1 MVKMKSSRRLNIIT
15 HDIKI
20 HTANFIIYN
29 LRKINSKIA
38 KIINSMS
45 KNNDDLSNIMER
57 YNIKLIKFSHENLIP
72 ILPKYKKN
80 FINKK
85 LFSETIEILNSLN
98 SFITILENENSL
110 FYSKNN
116 LYKKECNKK
125 LIIILEEIHNIY
137 IKDLNILKSFYI
149 NNDKVEELEED
160 ILEIFKNIK
169 SFYNSNLFNF

>member
-1 MVKMKSSRRLNIIT
+1 MKNSRRLNIIT

-20 HTANFIIYN
+20 HTSNFIIYN

-45 KNNDDLSNIMER
+45 KNNDDFSNIIER

-98 SFITILENENSL
+98 TFITILENEKSL

-125 LIIILEEIHNIY
+125 LII
-137 IKDLNILKSFYI
+137 LKSFYI
-149 NNDKVEELEED
+149 NNDKVEDLEEE
-160 ILEIFKNIK
+160 ILEIIKNIK
-169 SFYNSNLFNF
+169 SFFNSTIFNF

>member
-1 MVKMKSSRRLNIIT
+1 MKNSRRLNIIT

-98 SFITILENENSL
+98 TFITILENEKSL

-116 LYKKECNKK
+116 LYKKEYNKK
-125 LIIILEEIHNIY
+125 LSIILEEIHNIY

-149 NNDKVEELEED
+149 NNDKVEDLEEE

>member
-1 MVKMKSSRRLNIIT
+1 MKSSRRLNIIT

-98 SFITILENENSL
+98 TFITILENENSL

-116 LYKKECNKK
+116 LYKKEYNKK
-125 LIIILEEIHNIY
+125 LSIILEEIHNIY

-149 NNDKVEELEED
+149 NNDKVEDLEEE
-160 ILEIFKNIK
+160 ILEIIKNIK
-169 SFYNSNLFNF
+169 SFFNSTIFNF

>member
-1 MVKMKSSRRLNIIT
+1 MKNSRRLNIIT

-20 HTANFIIYN
+20 HTSNFIIYN

-45 KNNDDLSNIMER
+45 KNNDDLSNIIER

-98 SFITILENENSL
+98 TFITILENENSL

-116 LYKKECNKK
+116 LYKKEYNKK
-125 LIIILEEIHNIY
+125 LSIILDEIHNIY

-149 NNDKVEELEED
+149 NNDKVEELEEE

-169 SFYNSNLFNF
+169 SFYNSNIFNF

>member
-1 MVKMKSSRRLNIIT
+1 MKSSRRLNIIT

-98 SFITILENENSL
+98 TFITILENENSL

-116 LYKKECNKK
+116 LYKKEYNKK
-125 LIIILEEIHNIY
+125 LSIILEEIHNIY

-149 NNDKVEELEED
+149 NNDKVEDLEEE
-160 ILEIFKNIK
+160 ILEIIKNIK
-169 SFYNSNLFNF
+169 AFCNSNLYNF

>member
-1 MVKMKSSRRLNIIT
+1 MKNSRRLNIIT

-29 LRKINSKIA
+29 IRKINSKIA
-38 KIINSMS
+38 KIINCMS
-45 KNNDDLSNIMER
+45 KNNDNDLSTYVER

-72 ILPKYKKN
+72 ILSKYKKN

-85 LFSETIEILNSLN
+85 LFSETIEVLNSLN
-98 SFITILENENSL
+98 TFITILENEKSL
-110 FYSKNN
+110 VYSKNS

-125 LIIILEEIHNIY
+125 LSIILEEIHNIY

-149 NNDKVEELEED
+149 NNDKVENLEEE
-160 ILEIFKNIK
+160 ILEIIKNIK
-169 SFYNSNLFNF
+169 SFFNSTIFNF

>member
-1 MVKMKSSRRLNIIT
+1 MKSSRRLNIIT

-98 SFITILENENSL
+98 TFITILENENSL

-116 LYKKECNKK
+116 LYKKEYNKK
-125 LIIILEEIHNIY
+125 LSIILEEIHNIY

-149 NNDKVEELEED
+149 NNDKVEDLEEE

>member
-1 MVKMKSSRRLNIIT
+1 MKNSKRLNIIT

-98 SFITILENENSL
+98 TFITILENENSL

-149 NNDKVEELEED
+149 NNDKVEDLEEE
-160 ILEIFKNIK
+160 ILEIIKKIK
-169 SFYNSNLFNF
+169 SFFNSTIFNF

>member
-1 MVKMKSSRRLNIIT
+1 MKNSRRLNIIT

-98 SFITILENENSL
+98 TFITILENENSL

-116 LYKKECNKK
+116 LYKKEYNKK
-125 LIIILEEIHNIY
+125 LSIILEEIHNIY

-149 NNDKVEELEED
+149 NNDKVEDLEEE

-169 SFYNSNLFNF
+169 SFHNSNLFNF

>member
-1 MVKMKSSRRLNIIT
+1 MKSSRRLNIIT

-45 KNNDDLSNIMER
+45 KNNDDFSNIIER

-80 FINKK
+80 FINKR
-85 LFSETIEILNSLN
+85 LFSETIEVLNSLN
-98 SFITILENENSL
+98 TFITILENEKSL
-110 FYSKNN
+110 FYSKNS

-125 LIIILEEIHNIY
+125 LSIILEEIHNIY

-149 NNDKVEELEED
+149 NNDKVEDLEEE
-160 ILEIFKNIK
+160 ILEIIKNIK
-169 SFYNSNLFNF
+169 SFFNSTIFNF

>member
-1 MVKMKSSRRLNIIT
+1 MKSSRRLNIIT

-45 KNNDDLSNIMER
+45 KNNDDLSNIIER

-98 SFITILENENSL
+98 TFITILENEKSL
-110 FYSKNN
+110 FYSKNS

-125 LIIILEEIHNIY
+125 LSIILEEIHNIY

-149 NNDKVEELEED
+149 NNDKVENLEEE
-160 ILEIFKNIK
+160 ILEIIKNIK
-169 SFYNSNLFNF
+169 SFFNSTIFNF

>member
-1 MVKMKSSRRLNIIT
+1 MKSSRRLNIIT

-29 LRKINSKIA
+29 LRKINSRIA
-38 KIINSMS
+38 KIINYMS
-45 KNNDDLSNIMER
+45 KKNDNNISNNIER

-98 SFITILENENSL
+98 TFITILENENSL

-116 LYKKECNKK
+116 LYKKEYNKK

-149 NNDKVEELEED
+149 NNDKIEELEEE

-169 SFYNSNLFNF
+169 SFYNSNIFNF

>member
-1 MVKMKSSRRLNIIT
+1 MKSSRRLNIIT

-57 YNIKLIKFSHENLIP
+57 YNIKLIKFSHENLSP

-98 SFITILENENSL
+98 TFITILENENSL

-116 LYKKECNKK
+116 LYKKEYNKK
-125 LIIILEEIHNIY
+125 LSIILEEIHNIY
-137 IKDLNILKSFYI
+137 IKDLKILKSFYI
-149 NNDKVEELEED
+149 NNDKVEDLEEE

>member
-1 MVKMKSSRRLNIIT
+1 MKNSRKLNIIT

-20 HTANFIIYN
+20 HTSNFIIYN

-38 KIINSMS
+38 KIINYMS
-45 KNNDDLSNIMER
+45 KKNDNNLSNNIER

-85 LFSETIEILNSLN
+85 LFSETIEILNILN

-116 LYKKECNKK
+116 LYKKEYNKK
-125 LIIILEEIHNIY
+125 LSIILEEIHNIY

-149 NNDKVEELEED
+149 NNDKVEELEEE

-169 SFYNSNLFNF
+169 SFYNSNIFNF

>member
-1 MVKMKSSRRLNIIT
+1 MKSSRRLNIIT

-98 SFITILENENSL
+98 TFITILENENSL

-125 LIIILEEIHNIY
+125 LIIILEEIQNIY

-149 NNDKVEELEED
+149 NNDKVEDLEEE

>member
-1 MVKMKSSRRLNIIT
+1 MKSSRRLNIIT

-98 SFITILENENSL
+98 TFITILENENSL

-116 LYKKECNKK
+116 LYKKEYNKK
-125 LIIILEEIHNIY
+125 LSIILEEIHNIY

-149 NNDKVEELEED
+149 NNDKVEDLEEE

-169 SFYNSNLFNF
+169 SFHNSNLFNF

>member
-1 MVKMKSSRRLNIIT
+1 MKSSRRLNIIT

-98 SFITILENENSL
+98 TFITILENEKSL
-110 FYSKNN
+110 FYSKNS

-125 LIIILEEIHNIY
+125 LSIILEEIHNIY

-149 NNDKVEELEED
+149 NNDKVEDLEEE

>member
-1 MVKMKSSRRLNIIT
+1 MKSSRRLNIIT

-45 KNNDDLSNIMER
+45 KNNDDLSNNIER
-57 YNIKLIKFSHENLIP
+57 YNIKLIKFSHESLIP

-98 SFITILENENSL
+98 TFITILENENSL
-110 FYSKNN
+110 FYSKNS
-116 LYKKECNKK
+116 LYKKEYNKK
-125 LIIILEEIHNIY
+125 LSIILDEIHNIY

-149 NNDKVEELEED
+149 NNDKVEELEEE
-160 ILEIFKNIK
+160 ILEIIKNIK
-169 SFYNSNLFNF
+169 VFCNSNLYNF

>member
-1 MVKMKSSRRLNIIT
+1 MKSSRRLNIIT

-98 SFITILENENSL
+98 TFITILENEKSL
-110 FYSKNN
+110 FYSKNS

-125 LIIILEEIHNIY
+125 LSIILEEIHNIY

-149 NNDKVEELEED
+149 NNDKVEDLEEE
-160 ILEIFKNIK
+160 ILEIIKNIK
-169 SFYNSNLFNF
+169 SFFNSTIFNF

>member
-1 MVKMKSSRRLNIIT
+1 MKSSRRLNIIT

-38 KIINSMS
+38 KIINCMS
-45 KNNDDLSNIMER
+45 KNNDDLSNIIER

-98 SFITILENENSL
+98 TFITILENKKSL

-116 LYKKECNKK
+116 LYKKEYNKK
-125 LIIILEEIHNIY
+125 LSIILEEIHNIY

-149 NNDKVEELEED
+149 NNDKVEDLEEE
-160 ILEIFKNIK
+160 ILEIIKNIK
-169 SFYNSNLFNF
+169 AFCNSNLYNF

>member
-1 MVKMKSSRRLNIIT
+1 MKSSRRLNIIT

-98 SFITILENENSL
+98 TFITILENENSL

-149 NNDKVEELEED
+149 NNDKVEELEEE

-169 SFYNSNLFNF
+169 SFFNSTIFNF

>member
-1 MVKMKSSRRLNIIT
+1 MKNSRRLNIIT

-20 HTANFIIYN
+20 HTSNFIIYN

-38 KIINSMS
+38 KIINYMS
-45 KNNDDLSNIMER
+45 KKNDNNLSNNIER

-85 LFSETIEILNSLN
+85 LFSETIEILNILN

-116 LYKKECNKK
+116 LYKKEYNKK
-125 LIIILEEIHNIY
+125 LSIILEEIHNIY

-149 NNDKVEELEED
+149 NNDKVEELEEE

-169 SFYNSNLFNF
+169 SFYNSNIFDF

>member
-1 MVKMKSSRRLNIIT
+1 MKNSRRLNIIT

-20 HTANFIIYN
+20 HTSNFIIYN

-38 KIINSMS
+38 KIMS
-45 KNNDDLSNIMER
+45 KKNDNNLSNNIER

-85 LFSETIEILNSLN
+85 LFSETIEILNILN

-149 NNDKVEELEED
+149 NNDKVEELEEE

-169 SFYNSNLFNF
+169 SFYNSNIFNF

>member
-1 MVKMKSSRRLNIIT
+1 MKSSRRLNIIT

-38 KIINSMS
+38 KIINYMS
-45 KNNDDLSNIMER
+45 KNNDSDLSTYVER

-98 SFITILENENSL
+98 TFITILENKKSL

-125 LIIILEEIHNIY
+125 LSIILEEIHNIY

-149 NNDKVEELEED
+149 NNDKVEDLEEE
-160 ILEIFKNIK
+160 ILEIIKNIK
-169 SFYNSNLFNF
+169 SFFNSTIFNF